1 VAARTKQPDHAHR
14 ATVAP
19 GGDILGGRW

>member
-14 ATVAP
+14 MTVAP